1 LVTSGRIISRDEKA
15 DVIMNVQTSERVQT
29 VVIGGGQAGLSVGYH
44 LARRKLPF
52 VILDAHARVGDAWR
66 LRWDS
71 LRLFSPNRYNGIDG
85 MPFPGPPNSFCTKDE
100 MADYLE
106 SYAKRFNLPVRTGV
120 RVDRLSREGRK
131 FIISAGDRRFEADNV
146 IVAMANYQVPRVPPM
161 ARELKPGIVQ
171 LHSRDYKG
179 PAQLQ
184 PGGVLVVGAGNSGA
198 EIAIE
203 LRRQGH
209 PVWVSGQDVGEV
221 PFKHGSFVATRV
233 ILPILFRVVFHRL
246 LSIRTPIGRKAR
258 RGNLHGAT
266 PLIRTRRRD
275 LAAAGVEFVARV
287 TGTANGLPK
296 LADGRVL
303 EGITNVIW
311 SSGFTPGFSWID
323 LPVLDEHGEPKHQAG
338 VVTEEPGLFFVG
350 LHFLFAMSSAQIQ
363 GVGRDADRIAK
374 GVAVRVH
381 AAAPVGVQA
390 VAAVS

>member
-1 LVTSGRIISRDEKA
+1 
-15 DVIMNVQTSERVQT
+15 MNVQTSERVQT

-52 VILDAHARVGDAWR
+52 VILDAHQRVGDAWR

-71 LRLFSPNRYNGIDG
+71 LRLFSPNKYNGIDG
-85 MPFPGPPNSFCTKDE
+85 MPFPGPKDGFCTKNE

-106 SYAKRFNLPVRTGV
+106 AYARRFNLPIHTST

-131 FIISAGDRRFEADNV
+131 FIITAGARRFEADNV
-146 IVAMANYQVPRVPPM
+146 IVAMSNYQVPRVPPM
-161 ARELKPGIVQ
+161 GHELNPGILQ
-171 LHSRDYKG
+171 IHSRDYKS

-203 LRRQGH
+203 LRRKGH

-221 PFKHGSFVATRV
+221 PFKHGSFAATEI
-233 ILPILFRVVFHRL
+233 ILPVLFRVIFHRL
-246 LSIRTPIGRKAR
+246 LTIKTPVGRKAR
-258 RGNLHGAT
+258 GGSLHQAT

-296 LADGRVL
+296 LADGQVL

-311 SSGFTPGFSWID
+311 SSGFTPGFTSWID
-323 LPVLDEHGEPKHQAG
+323 LPVLDEHGEPRHRAG
-338 VVTEEPGLFFVG
+338 VVAEEPGLYFVG

-363 GVGRDADRIAK
+363 GVSRDADRIAA
-374 GVAVRVH
+374 GVAARVH